1 MALMTWGLV
10 LLVLL
15 FVVVLVVAKLAS
27 SGGHPPNGAVPPV
40 TEAPPSLSSALA
52 SVPLQGQDVPGAA
65 GMSAVTPPVML
76 SGVPP
81 LESGGLPL
89 VFYTGAEFCP
99 YCAAERWA
107 LAVAL
112 ERFGTL
118 SKLAVTSS
126 SSQEVFGG
134 TPSLSFRG
142 ASYSSRFVAFE
153 AVEQYADRPASGS
166 TTGFAATASLRPVEE
181 AIVRR
186 FDAPPYVSAVEAGAL
201 PFVDIGGKAVMV
213 GSGFSPAVLGGSS
226 VGSVAA
232 DLHDPASNVYS
243 AVVGEANLLTAA
255 ICEATGGKPG
265 SVCAQPV
272 IDLAAAVLGSP
283 RANLGRASK

>member
-1 MALMTWGLV
+1 
-10 LLVLL
+10 
-15 FVVVLVVAKLAS
+15 
-27 SGGHPPNGAVPPV
+27 
-40 TEAPPSLSSALA
+40 
-52 SVPLQGQDVPGAA
+52 
-65 GMSAVTPPVML
+65 
-76 SGVPP
+76 
-81 LESGGLPL
+81 
-89 VFYTGAEFCP
+89 
-99 YCAAERWA
+99 
-107 LAVAL
+107 
-112 ERFGTL
+112 
-118 SKLAVTSS
+118 
-126 SSQEVFGG
+126 
-134 TPSLSFRG
+134 
-142 ASYSSRFVAFE
+142 
-153 AVEQYADRPASGS
+153 
-166 TTGFAATASLRPVEE
+166 RPVEE